1 MTVGYIRISTEAQN
15 MFRQEDLMAE
25 LGVEKVFEDRASGKN
40 TDRPGLKEMLGFV
53 RHGDQ
58 VVVESIS
65 RLARSTSDLLNIVTG
80 LENRGVN
87 FVSKK
92 EALDTQTP
100 QGRFVLTIFAG
111 LASLER
117 ETILQRTKEGIEA
130 ARARGKHLG
139 RPAVEMPKDW
149 ERVHTEWTAGRYT
162 AVEAMKILGLK
173 KSTFYKLCRL

>member
-1 MTVGYIRISTEAQN
+1 MKVGYIRISTEAQN

-65 RLARSTSDLLNIVTG
+65 RLARSTSDLLNIVTS

-117 ETILQRTKEGIEA
+117 ETILQRTKEGIES

-139 RPAVEMPKDW
+139 RPVIEIPKDW
-149 ERVHTEWTAGRYT
+149 DAIHSQWKDGKLT
-162 AVEAMKILGLK
+162 AVQAMKILGLTK
-173 KSTFYKLCRL
+173 TTFYKMASR

>member
-1 MTVGYIRISTEAQN
+1 LLSPYPA
-15 MFRQEDLMAE
+15 
-25 LGVEKVFEDRASGKN
+25 
-40 TDRPGLKEMLGFV
+40 
-53 RHGDQ
+53 
-58 VVVESIS
+58 IS
-65 RLARSTSDLLNIVTG
+65 RLAWGTSDLLAVVTG
-80 LENRGVN
+80 LEIHGVN

-100 QGRFVLTIFAG
+100 QGRFVLTIFVG

-117 ETILQRTKEGIEA
+117 ETILQRTKEGIES

-139 RPAVEMPKDW
+139 RPRVERPKDW
-149 ERVHTEWTAGRYT
+149 DRVHCEWKDGRLT